1 MGSKSRSS
9 NKTYNNIRNTN
20 LQGVNGQNV
29 IAGDGNRVTNITT
42 DHGATAEAGA
52 TARTAINAHSQNTKQ
67 LFDLAGGMFEQSSET
82 ARETLNTAENMA
94 ENSIYQSLT
103 FANAS
108 QEQTNKLLSQAMK
121 QTESASMGA
130 MQAQATLSEKAMANA
145 ASLAEQTANNGQA
158 IVANSMIKI
167 MYALAGVTG
176 LVVVVMMFKGKK

>member
-1 MGSKSRSS
+1 MGSKSKSS
-9 NKTYNNIRNTN
+9 NKTYNNIENTN
-20 LQGVNGQNV
+20 LQGINGQNV
-29 IAGDGNRVTNITT
+29 IAGDGNRVTNIST

-52 TARTAINAHSQNTKQ
+52 TARTAIYASAANTSQLLDT
-67 LFDLAGGMFEQSSET
+67 AGGMFERSSET

-94 ENSIYQSLT
+94 ENSIYRSLS

-108 QEQTNKLLSQAMK
+108 QEQTNKVLSQAMK
-121 QTESASMGA
+121 QAESASMGA

-158 IVANSMIKI
+158 IVANSMTKI

-176 LVVVVMMFKGKK
+176 LVVIVVLFKGKK